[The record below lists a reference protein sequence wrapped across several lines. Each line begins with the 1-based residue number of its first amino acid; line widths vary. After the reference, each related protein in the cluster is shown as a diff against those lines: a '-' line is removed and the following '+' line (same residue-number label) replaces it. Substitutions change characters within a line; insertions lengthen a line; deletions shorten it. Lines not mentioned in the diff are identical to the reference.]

1 MHRPRK
7 RFGQHFL
14 HDGYIIDKILRAVGF
29 NDGDNFLEIG
39 PGRGAL
45 TIPLLK
51 QCKKLIAVELD
62 RDLVPLLN
70 RASAEFGELQVIN
83 VDILNFDIKSLPGSN
98 PYRIVGNLPYN
109 ISTPLMFHLLE
120 SIECIKDM
128 HFMVQKEVAQ
138 RIVAKVGDKH
148 YGRLSIMMQQ
158 KCDCQYLFDVAP
170 GCFTP
175 PPKVDSAIIRLIPH
189 GQPAFSIKDK
199 DLFSKLVQTAFSQ
212 RRKTISNS
220 LKPLV
225 DNGIFADCG
234 IDPRARAENLS
245 GHDFARITNTLSSK
259 TKP

>member
-14 HDGYIIDKILRAVGF
+14 HDANIIDKILRAVGYD
-29 NDGDNFLEIG
+29 DGDSFLEIG

-51 QCKKLIAVELD
+51 QCHKLIAVELD

-70 RASAEFGELQVIN
+70 KAAGGIGELQVIN
-83 VDILNFDIKSLPGSN
+83 ADILKFDIKGLPGEN

-109 ISTPLMFHLLE
+109 ISTPLMFHLLA
-120 SIECIKDM
+120 SISCIKDM

-138 RIVAKVGDKH
+138 RIVAGRGDNH

-158 KCDCQYLFDVAP
+158 QCDCQYLFDVAP

-175 PPKVDSAIIRLIPH
+175 PPKVDSAIIRLVPH
-189 GQPAFSIKDK
+189 KQFLYAVEDT
-199 DLFSKLVQTAFSQ
+199 DLFYSLVQTAFAQ

-220 LKPLV
+220 LKSMLETNV
-225 DNGIFADCG
+225 LSECD

-245 GHDFARITNTLSSK
+245 GHDFARIANSLSNKSK
-259 TKP
+259 S